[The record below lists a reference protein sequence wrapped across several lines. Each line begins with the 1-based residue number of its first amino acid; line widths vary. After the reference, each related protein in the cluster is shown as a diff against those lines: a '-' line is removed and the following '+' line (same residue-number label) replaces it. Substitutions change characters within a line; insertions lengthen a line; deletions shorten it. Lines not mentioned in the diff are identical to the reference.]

1 MLQTAFLLN
10 RSGIMEPVSI
20 FAALTFNL
28 FVFLSSLNVAK
39 SEEDNNRAVA
49 SVRSISDLF
58 LTTGVFLLIVVG
70 IVFCGFCSKSKRK
83 GSSSSEKDR
92 SLPDC
97 NTLCLE
103 NSAIKNGDVGASD
116 DRDWGQDSDIYDC
129 VNETADTQLSR
140 TLDACNQEES
150 RADDVTSDE
159 IEMVYNVAYQ
169 SIDCVQNADF
179 DDSDLYDQVGP
190 KPEEGTNKSDA
201 VKSSLKSTKKTVGI
215 SLSQPSNVTM
225 VSCSE
230 DANTASVQ
238 KEPLHRMK
246 SAPHN
251 IKSGTKNKPGKAM
264 TLHVGAGL
272 RTPLDPLPEEDYLV
286 TERSSEVRNGS
297 SDSKASQVVKEK
309 SQTLKPHTRRHP
321 DGDALVYELC
331 KVQEMRKGA
340 INKYGGTLP
349 PLRNWSEKM
358 TEDGND
364 QSAAEEHTSQ
374 EVGTEE
380 MPVTCQ
386 STSDDT
392 TSQQSVSSCSDK
404 SDPDSFES
412 DSLASAEDDSSIQG
426 NEQSDIV
433 AMDTSEPDEQCEDS
447 QWRGSKH
454 NYVNVDATTDFHSE
468 ISDED
473 EDTEI
478 YDNLGANR
486 DGVCE
491 VTPETGVSVQSQEF
505 GTSSDNGIGLPTV
518 DTNQVYATCRY
529 EDAKVG
535 IQRRSTL
542 LKKATLVKEVDE
554 TDENDDIFYPN
565 QVIEGN
571 DQSKEDESNASR
583 SVIEQAELDTPTA
596 HSFSTHDNPSQ
607 KRPHKIFTNESFLR
621 IQEAIAMQQAL
632 NNNNP
637 AQRLPVFSSRY
648 RVQRFSL

>member
-1 MLQTAFLLN
+1 MLN
-10 RSGIMEPVSI
+10 
-20 FAALTFNL
+20 
-28 FVFLSSLNVAK
+28 
-39 SEEDNNRAVA
+39 
-49 SVRSISDLF
+49 
-58 LTTGVFLLIVVG
+58 
-70 IVFCGFCSKSKRK
+70 RK
-83 GSSSSEKDR
+83 GSSSSEKDP
-92 SLPDC
+92 SLPDH

-103 NSAIKNGDVGASD
+103 NSAIINGDVGVSD

-129 VNETADTQLSR
+129 VNETAETQLSR

-150 RADDVTSDE
+150 RADDVTSDK
-159 IEMVYNVAYQ
+159 IEMVYNIAYQ
-169 SIDCVQNADF
+169 SIDCVQTVDF

-201 VKSSLKSTKKTVGI
+201 VKSSLKSTKKTIGI

-246 SAPHN
+246 SAPHS

-264 TLHVGAGL
+264 TLHIGAGL
-272 RTPLDPLPEEDYLV
+272 RTPLDPLPEEDDYPV
-286 TERSSEVRNGS
+286 TERSREVRNDS
-297 SDSKASQVVKEK
+297 SDSKASQVVKDK
-309 SQTLKPHTRRHP
+309 SQTLKPNTRRHP

-340 INKYGGTLP
+340 TKKYGGTLP
-349 PLRNWSEKM
+349 PLRNWSETM
-358 TEDGND
+358 REVGND
-364 QSAAEEHTSQ
+364 QSAADERTSQ
-374 EVGTEE
+374 EVDTEE
-380 MPVTCQ
+380 IPVTCHTNNDDITSEQ
-386 STSDDT
+386 SF
-392 TSQQSVSSCSDK
+392 SSCSDK
-404 SDPDSFES
+404 SEPDTFDS
-412 DSLASAEDDSSIQG
+412 DSLGSADDDSSIQG

-447 QWRGSKH
+447 HRRASKH
-454 NYVNVDATTDFHSE
+454 NYVNVEANTDFHSE
-468 ISDED
+468 IPED
-473 EDTEI
+473 EDAEI

-486 DGVCE
+486 DGVCV
-491 VTPETGVSVQSQEF
+491 VTSETGLSVQSKESD
-505 GTSSDNGIGLPTV
+505 TSSGNGIGLPTA
-518 DTNQVYATCRY
+518 DINQVYATCRY

-542 LKKATLVKEVDE
+542 LKKATLVQEVDE

-565 QVIEGN
+565 QVIEGT
-571 DQSKEDESNASR
+571 DQNKEGESNASR
-583 SVIEQAELDTPTA
+583 SVIEQAELDAPTA
-596 HSFSTHDNPSQ
+596 HSFSTHDNPSE

-632 NNNNP
+632 NSNNP
-637 AQRLPVFSSRY
+637 AQRVPVFSSRY